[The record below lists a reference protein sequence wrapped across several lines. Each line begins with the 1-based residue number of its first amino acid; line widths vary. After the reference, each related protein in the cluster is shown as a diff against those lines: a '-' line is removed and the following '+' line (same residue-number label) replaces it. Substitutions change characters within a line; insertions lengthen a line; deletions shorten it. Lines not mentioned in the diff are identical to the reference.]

1 MRSTTLLLDSLSV
14 VTDDSIE
21 SVNVDQTLLK
31 IRVLIFQ
38 WMNAFKLQNFLN
50 EATKGKAVP

>member
-1 MRSTTLLLDSLSV
+1 MRSTTLLLNSLSAV
-14 VTDDSIE
+14 IDDSIE
-21 SVNVDQTLLK
+21 SANVDQTLLK
-31 IRVLIFQ
+31 IKVLIFQ

>member
-1 MRSTTLLLDSLSV
+1 MRSMTVLLGSLSG
-14 VTDDSIE
+14 VTDASIE
-21 SVNVDQTLLK
+21 SANVDWILLG
-31 IRVLIFQ
+31 IWVLIFQ